1 MTMAEQTHGVAQ
13 PVTTSEAAYGGFADA
28 IGGIATVVLAIIAL
42 SGVHS
47 DLIVAIATIIFGAA
61 LLIHAGSML
70 SDYTHVIFPSGNGTV
85 SGSDFAG
92 GSLAVVFLVGAAGII
107 LGVLALLGLY
117 AVQLTAIAVIA
128 FGTSLVLSS
137 NAIWH
142 LYLLKRSSMT
152 QAREDWRSGSEILA
166 GEMASGS
173 AGMQALAGLAAAILG
188 ILAVVGTY
196 PAVLTLVALLILGA
210 SIVLTGGALSGAALS
225 FMRPNGRPAPARTSA
240 FGGTAS

>member
-1 MTMAEQTHGVAQ
+1 M
-13 PVTTSEAAYGGFADA
+13 SEAAYGGFADA
-28 IGGIATVVLAIIAL
+28 IGGIATVVLAIIGL

-61 LLIHAGSML
+61 LLVHAGSML
-70 SDYTHVIFPSGNGTV
+70 SDYTHVIFPSGSGTV

-92 GSLAVVFLVGAAGII
+92 GSLAAVFLVGAAGII

-117 AVQLTAIAVIA
+117 AVQLSAIAVIA
-128 FGTSLVLSS
+128 FGSSLVLSS

-142 LYLLKRSSMT
+142 LYLLKRASMMT
-152 QAREDWRSGSEILA
+152 REAREDSRSGSEILA

-225 FMRPNGRPAPARTSA
+225 FMRPNARPARTSA
-240 FGGTAS
+240 FGGTA

>member
-1 MTMAEQTHGVAQ
+1 MTIAEQTHGVAE
-13 PVTTSEAAYGGFADA
+13 PATTNEAAYGGFADA

-70 SDYTHVIFPSGNGTV
+70 SDYTHVIFPSGT
-85 SGSDFAG
+85 GSVAGNDFAG
-92 GSLAVVFLVGAAGII
+92 GSLAAVFLVGAAGII

-117 AVQLTAIAVIA
+117 AVELTAIAVIA
-128 FGTSLVLSS
+128 FGSSLVLSS

-142 LYLLKRSSMT
+142 LYLLKRSSM
-152 QAREDWRSGSEILA
+152 AREGREDWRSGSEILA

-196 PAVLTLVALLILGA
+196 PAVLTLVALLVLGS

-225 FMRPNGRPAPARTSA
+225 FMRPNGRAAPARPSV
-240 FGGTAS
+240 FGGTA